1 MNDGGLL
8 ADVLER
14 MLEKD
19 GTLKLNLEQAK
30 QLIMWIKHAEQLKDQ
45 SHVFLLRLYE
55 ELGK

>member
-45 SHVFLLRLYE
+45 SHIFLLRLYE